1 MGATPHAAP
10 GALPRADEL
19 ELVLANGCLR
29 TPDLAARC
37 AAAAGAGFS
46 FIGWSG
52 REFARYRTEGW
63 TDAAM
68 AAVVR
73 DHGLALIEIETIA
86 GFADAGAGTTADPA
100 RSRHAGR
107 TLREAMYA
115 MHAVFGARYVQ
126 AVGSFTGPLEPD
138 VVDAFARLCDEAAE
152 HGLDV
157 ALEFVPCTN
166 IPDAGTALRIVTEAG
181 RANGGLCVDV
191 WHHTRGAND
200 PALIAAIPAER
211 VVMIQLDDGPIVP
224 RDPDFLTDTIRHRDL
239 PGEGEFDITGFLRTL
254 WRNGAR
260 APVSVEILSD
270 ALAQLPPDEAARRIA
285 DATHRVI
292 ATALAT
298 P

>member
-1 MGATPHAAP
+1 MTGAAP
-10 GALPRADEL
+10 LPAAGDL

-37 AAAAGAGFS
+37 AAAASAGFTLL
-46 FIGWSG
+46 GWSG
-52 REFARYRTEGW
+52 REFARYRSDGW
-63 TDAAM
+63 TDADM

-86 GFADAGAGTTADPA
+86 GFADAGAGTPGDPA
-100 RSRHAGR
+100 RARHAGR
-107 TLREAMYA
+107 AMRESMYA
-115 MHAVFGARYVQ
+115 MAEVFGARYVQ

-166 IPDAGTALRIVTEAG
+166 IADAGTALRIVTEAG
-181 RANGGLCVDV
+181 RPNGGLCVDV

-200 PALIAAIPAER
+200 PALIDAIPAER

-224 RDPDFLTDTIRHRDL
+224 RHPDFLTDTIGNRDL

-270 ALAQLPPDEAARRIA
+270 ALAALPLDDAAKRIA
-285 DATHRVI
+285 EATHRVI
-292 ATALAT
+292 GNALEG
-298 P
+298 